1 MPINTLIEFIVYVI
15 PGFLSIEI
23 FRAAHP
29 AKQKSEFA
37 QIGWSILFGIFIV
50 IIIKWSD
57 RNILNNQLFSDQ
69 SGIPGIR
76 YSFALLFGGFFLGL
90 VRICFH
96 NLRYYL
102 SRRFKYLEKI
112 APDPQSIWAKI
123 NYKTNKNWAVVYL
136 NDGSIYLGYISKYT
150 FDPDKDNQDF
160 LLSRAKRF
168 DEHLQEKYI
177 ITGIGVYLNT
187 RDVKRIE
194 FFDGKK
200 KA

>member
-1 MPINTLIEFIVYVI
+1 MPINNIIEFIVYVI
-15 PGFLSIEI
+15 PGFLSIEVY
-23 FRAAHP
+23 RAAYP
-29 AKQKSEFA
+29 IKQKSEFS
-37 QIGWSILFGIFIV
+37 QIVWSILFGVLIV

-57 RNILNNQLFSDQ
+57 INILHNQLFSDY

-76 YSFALLFGGFFLGL
+76 YSLALLFGGLFLGL
-90 VRICFH
+90 FRIGLH

-102 SRRFKYLEKI
+102 SRKCKKLERI
-112 APDPQSIWAKI
+112 APDPQTIWATI
-123 NYKTNKNWAVVYL
+123 NNKTNKDWSVVYL

-160 LLSRAKRF
+160 LLSKAKRV
-168 DEHLQEKYI
+168 DDQLKEIYT

-194 FFDGKK
+194 FLEGKK
-200 KA
+200 